1 MKEDAMLQAT
11 DIRRHPLS
19 ARPAFRCDTERGSLP
34 LTHGNWAIQ
43 HMDIEAAESDP
54 TDRTLVAND
63 TLAKFKLAAVNTSR
77 LPSGHAVSSAAGA
90 AR

>member
-1 MKEDAMLQAT
+1 MLQAT
-11 DIRRHPLS
+11 DIRRHPSS
-19 ARPAFRCDTERGSLP
+19 ARPAFRCDTKRGGLS

-43 HMDIEAAESDP
+43 RMDIEAAESDP

-63 TLAKFKLAAVNTSR
+63 TPAKFKLATVSTSR
-77 LPSGHAVSSAAGA
+77 LPSGLAVSSAAGA